1 MTIIK
6 DAMGEPITLTL
17 KTGEIIT
24 VPARGEKRVND
35 SAITDEILKARDN
48 GLIFITKEQ
57 KSITKAKTTIKNGGV
72 ENE

>member
-1 MTIIK
+1 MVVIK

-17 KTGEIIT
+17 KTGDILTIP
-24 VPARGEKRVND
+24 VRGEKRVND

-48 GLIFITKEQ
+48 GLILIIKEQ
-57 KSITKAKTTIKNGGV
+57 KTVKAKTTNKNGGI